1 MSNDLDRRAPL
12 GQATAVASLVA
23 AVVSALASDSLA
35 SPTPVGP
42 SLGERGLSTRVATL
56 VERVRLVDPTLLRDL
71 PQDAKL
77 AQWRNK

>member
-1 MSNDLDRRAPL
+1 MSNDLNRRPPL
-12 GQATAVASLVA
+12 GQGPAVVSLVA
-23 AVVSALASDSLA
+23 AFVCALASDALA

-42 SLGERGLSTRVATL
+42 CVGERGLSTRVATL

-71 PQDAKL
+71 RQDTKL